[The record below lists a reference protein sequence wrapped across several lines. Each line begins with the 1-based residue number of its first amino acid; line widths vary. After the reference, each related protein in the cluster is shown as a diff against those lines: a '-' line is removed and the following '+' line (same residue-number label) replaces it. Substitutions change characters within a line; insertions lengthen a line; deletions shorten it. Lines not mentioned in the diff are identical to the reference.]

1 MLLFGRTIKEKRLF
15 QSYFMTYAAV
25 LLIPLVAFFVIYQAS
40 TRSIREGIENEN
52 RMLLEQTT
60 DILDT
65 RFKEIENIGIQL
77 VNSACVMQLR
87 YLDDPLSRVNIQTL
101 LLAREGLPQYA
112 AYNDFLEGYLLF
124 FNRGQVVLSNN
135 LTYSYDDFF
144 HQHMRPEGF
153 SQEAWLEDL
162 RAVSVF
168 LLLSAVGIPGRQGR
182 AVCGSTAHERAA

>member
-1 MLLFGRTIKEKRLF
+1 MSELFYDLCGRSDDSACRL
-15 QSYFMTYAAV
+15 
-25 LLIPLVAFFVIYQAS
+25 FVIYQAS

-101 LLAREGLPQYA
+101 LLAREGLAQYA

-124 FNRGQVVLSNN
+124 FNRGQVVLSHN

-162 RAVSVF
+162 KAVSAPWGNVSCAA
-168 LLLSAVGIPGRQGR
+168 LSA
-182 AVCGSTAHERAA
+182 STEAASRCAS

>member
-1 MLLFGRTIKEKRLF
+1 
-15 QSYFMTYAAV
+15 MTYAAV

-101 LLAREGLPQYA
+101 LLAREGLAQYA

-124 FNRGQVVLSNN
+124 FNRGTGDAEPQ
-135 LTYSYDDFF
+135 
-144 HQHMRPEGF
+144 P
-153 SQEAWLEDL
+153 DL
-162 RAVSVF
+162 Q
-168 LLLSAVGIPGRQGR
+168 L
-182 AVCGSTAHERAA
+182 